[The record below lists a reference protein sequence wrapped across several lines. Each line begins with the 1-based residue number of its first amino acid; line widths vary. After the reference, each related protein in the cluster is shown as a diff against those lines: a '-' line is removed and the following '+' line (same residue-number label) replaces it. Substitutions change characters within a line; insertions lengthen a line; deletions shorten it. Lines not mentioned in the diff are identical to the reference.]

1 MNSTRTPPNPF
12 DHKRFLASASGSPGV
27 YQMYDGDGKT
37 LYVGKAKNL
46 KKRLSSYFRDT
57 GLTVKTQALV
67 KRIVSV
73 QVTPTTTETEALILE
88 QNLIKAQ
95 KPPFNI
101 LLRDDKSYPYVYLS
115 TDQQFPRLSL
125 HRGAKRGKGRYFGP
139 FPNVSSV
146 RESLNLLQKTFR
158 VRQCEDSV
166 FKNRSRPCLQ
176 YQINRCTGPCVGLID
191 EREYGQDVH
200 YTELFLEGKS
210 QQLQNEL
217 AHDMEAAAGELKFEL
232 AAQLRDQISAL
243 QRVQAQRV
251 VEGDQGDMDV
261 FALAESASNYCIHL
275 LFVRSGRV
283 LGSKSYFPQDKL
295 GESKAQVLEAFLAQ
309 FYLASKT
316 RDIPAQIV
324 VPLEL
329 DSAEVLTNAL
339 REVRNARVEIRQSVR
354 GQRLKWLSM
363 ADESARQNLLS
374 RASSKAKVIQKYEAL
389 QQVLGLAEQ
398 PARMECFDISHS
410 SGEKTVASC
419 VVFDESGANHSDY
432 RRFNI
437 NDITAGD
444 DYAAMA
450 QALTRRYKR
459 LQEGEGK
466 LPDILI
472 VDGGKGQF
480 NIAMS
485 VLEDLGI
492 GNVYLLGIAK
502 GSTRKAGFETLIVD
516 RGRREL
522 TLDSTS
528 LALHL
533 LQEIRDEAHRFAITG
548 HRAARDKART
558 TSALEA
564 IPGVGAKR
572 RKDLLKHFGGLQ
584 GVKGAGI
591 EDLKKVTGIS
601 QSLAEQ
607 IFGYLRSE

>member
-1 MNSTRTPPNPF
+1 
-12 DHKRFLASASGSPGV
+12 
-27 YQMYDGDGKT
+27 
-37 LYVGKAKNL
+37 
-46 KKRLSSYFRDT
+46 
-57 GLTVKTQALV
+57 
-67 KRIVSV
+67 
-73 QVTPTTTETEALILE
+73 
-88 QNLIKAQ
+88 
-95 KPPFNI
+95 
-101 LLRDDKSYPYVYLS
+101 
-115 TDQQFPRLSL
+115 
-125 HRGAKRGKGRYFGP
+125 
-139 FPNVSSV
+139 
-146 RESLNLLQKTFR
+146 
-158 VRQCEDSV
+158 
-166 FKNRSRPCLQ
+166 
-176 YQINRCTGPCVGLID
+176 
-191 EREYGQDVH
+191 
-200 YTELFLEGKS
+200 
-210 QQLQNEL
+210 
-217 AHDMEAAAGELKFEL
+217 
-232 AAQLRDQISAL
+232 
-243 QRVQAQRV
+243 
-251 VEGDQGDMDV
+251 
-261 FALAESASNYCIHL
+261 
-275 LFVRSGRV
+275 
-283 LGSKSYFPQDKL
+283 
-295 GESKAQVLEAFLAQ
+295 
-309 FYLASKT
+309 
-316 RDIPAQIV
+316 
-324 VPLEL
+324 
-329 DSAEVLTNAL
+329 
-339 REVRNARVEIRQSVR
+339 
-354 GQRLKWLSM
+354 
-363 ADESARQNLLS
+363 
-374 RASSKAKVIQKYEAL
+374 
-389 QQVLGLAEQ
+389 
-398 PARMECFDISHS
+398 
-410 SGEKTVASC
+410 
-419 VVFDESGANHSDY
+419 
-432 RRFNI
+432 
-437 NDITAGD
+437 
-444 DYAAMA
+444 MA